1 MQWLDRLGMDII
13 ERGDPA
19 EFTAYLQQYRNTICG
34 RHPIGVLLNAMVNAR
49 TKMQC
54 GFRFYDQSSKAMLP
68 EDSSVSY
75 ASALVCATGT

>member
-1 MQWLDRLGMDII
+1 MRII
-13 ERGDPA
+13 EGGNPA

-49 TKMQC
+49 TKMTC
-54 GFRFYDQSSKAMLP
+54 GFRFYDQSSKARVP

-75 ASALVCATGT
+75 ASALVCVKPT

>member
-1 MQWLDRLGMDII
+1 MQWLDNLAMDII

-34 RHPIGVLLNAMVNAR
+34 RHPIGVLLNAMANAR

-54 GFRFYDQSSKAMLP
+54 GFRSYDQSSKALLP